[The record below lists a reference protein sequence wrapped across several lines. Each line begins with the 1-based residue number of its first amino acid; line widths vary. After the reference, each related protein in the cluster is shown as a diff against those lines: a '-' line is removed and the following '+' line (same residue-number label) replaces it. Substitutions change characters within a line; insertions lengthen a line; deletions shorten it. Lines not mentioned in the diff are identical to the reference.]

1 MRLFVE
7 NGSAALPGQ
16 STQEAGFAGA
26 VKQIFSKVAAPVRAY
41 LEREATYRELID
53 LDDRMLAD
61 IGIARS
67 DISAVASGL
76 QRNGAGLA
84 HRKFSV
90 ED

>member
-7 NGSAALPGQ
+7 HGSAALPGQ
-16 STQEAGFAGA
+16 STQGAGFAGA
-26 VKQIFSKVAAPVRAY
+26 VKQVFNKVAAPVRAY
-41 LEREATYRELID
+41 LEREATYRELVD

-61 IGIARS
+61 IGLARS

-76 QRNGAGLA
+76 QRTRGGLA
-84 HRKFSV
+84 QRKFSA